1 MPPSDPGSAD
11 NSHGSAGASPSQA
24 GASPSL
30 IDRLGALYAAVV
42 SDELDRLG
50 WRSQVMRPDIRPIYP
65 EARMAGTAFPVLAV
79 PAYSLPEEPYKMEL
93 EAVDA
98 LQPGDV
104 MVVSTI
110 EGSFWGELLST
121 AARRREAR
129 GIVVDGYTRDAQ
141 AIIRMG
147 FPTFMRGIHMAD
159 SLGRLEVSAYGVPV
173 RCGGVEVRPGDLVL
187 ADYDGV
193 VVVPQECAEQ
203 AITNAEEK
211 LRGENLVRKHLQEG
225 MPVTEAFR
233 RFGIM

>member
-1 MPPSDPGSAD
+1 MPPSDPGKPDATLA
-11 NSHGSAGASPSQA
+11 SAGAKGSI
-24 GASPSL
+24 GAPSL
-30 IDRLGALYAAVV
+30 VDRLDALYAAVV

-50 WRSQVMRPDIRPIYP
+50 RRNQVMRPHIRPLYP
-65 EARMAGTAFPVLAV
+65 EARVAGTAFPVLAV
-79 PAYSLPEEPYKMEL
+79 PAYSLPDEPYKMEL

-98 LQPGDV
+98 LRPGDV

-121 AARRREAR
+121 AARHRGAR

-141 AIIRMG
+141 AIMTMG
-147 FPTFMRGIHMAD
+147 YPTFTRGIHMAD
-159 SLGRLEVSAYGVPV
+159 SLGRLEVSAYGVPIQ
-173 RCGGVEVRPGDLVL
+173 CGGVEVRPGDLVL

-193 VVVPQECAEQ
+193 VVVPQECAEE
-203 AITNAEEK
+203 AIARAEEK